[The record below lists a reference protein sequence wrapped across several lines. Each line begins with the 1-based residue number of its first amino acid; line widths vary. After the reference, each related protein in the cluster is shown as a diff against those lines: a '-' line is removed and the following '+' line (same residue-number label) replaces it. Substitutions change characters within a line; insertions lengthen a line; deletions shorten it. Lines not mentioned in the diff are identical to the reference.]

1 MWGEPQIKMIGNFW
15 VLPRASLSSAAEAQ
29 VSFIKILRILS
40 EMHSNFVQYTPPK
53 LKIGIGSRNGV
64 APQARHKRIPAKNSR
79 IQKVFPRSAWLVVCQ
94 YNFMNNQTKKF
105 FIYTRKSTD
114 DKDRQVRSISDQ
126 LSELKD
132 LALKEQL
139 EVVDVFV
146 EKQTAKIPGRPVFGE
161 MIERMEKGEASGIL
175 AWHPDRL
182 ARNSVDGGKIIYLV
196 DTGVISEMK
205 FPTFWFD
212 PTPQGKFM
220 LSIAFSQSKYYVDN
234 LSENIKRGHR
244 NKVKDGIWP
253 QMSPI
258 GYVNE
263 KGKGIVPHPDL
274 APLVK
279 KTFEAYATGNFTL
292 REVRDKFNA
301 LGLKRKSGKE
311 LAVSNYQKLLK
322 NPIYT
327 GLMRYNGEIFEGK
340 HEPIISKK
348 LFDSV
353 QEVMMR
359 KSKPKSRGL
368 KPYLY
373 RGFFRCGECG
383 CFITTETQKGH
394 NYLRCTK
401 RKNPC
406 SQRYTREE
414 IITSEIQKE
423 IKKVSLPN
431 DWASWMLVE
440 NRKDIL
446 SEAQSSTLFADNT
459 KADISLLDS
468 KIEKLMNAYLESA
481 LSLEEYRDMKNKLVN
496 KKQLLKE
503 KLSAF
508 EQKANNRFELTEK
521 FLKYNMELAN
531 EGTNE
536 EKLHLFKKVGS
547 NFQIKD
553 RTVLFEPRGAWK
565 NLLDSGIFGGNAFV
579 SRLRRDPISASN
591 SDFQFW
597 RRVRDSNPRCLS
609 TRTLSKRVH

>member
-1 MWGEPQIKMIGNFW
+1 
-15 VLPRASLSSAAEAQ
+15 
-29 VSFIKILRILS
+29 
-40 EMHSNFVQYTPPK
+40 
-53 LKIGIGSRNGV
+53 
-64 APQARHKRIPAKNSR
+64 
-79 IQKVFPRSAWLVVCQ
+79 
-94 YNFMNNQTKKF
+94 MNNQTKKF

-126 LSELKD
+126 LSELKELARKED
-132 LALKEQL
+132 LD
-139 EVVDVFV
+139 VVDVFV

-161 MIERMEKGEASGIL
+161 MLERMEKGEATGIL

-196 DTGVISEMK
+196 DTGIISEMK

-244 NKVKDGIWP
+244 NKVKEGIWP
-253 QMSPI
+253 QMSPL
-258 GYVNE
+258 GYIN
-263 KGKGIVPHPDL
+263 KNKRIVPDPDL
-274 APLVK
+274 APLIR

-292 REVRDKFNA
+292 REIRDKFNA

-327 GLMRYNGEIFEGK
+327 GLMKYNGEIFEGK

-423 IKKVSLPN
+423 IKKVSLPD
-431 DWASWMLVE
+431 DWAKWMLVE
-440 NRKDIL
+440 NEKDML
-446 SEAQSSTLFADNT
+446 SEAQSSTLFADST

-468 KIEKLMNAYLESA
+468 KIEKLMNAYLENA
-481 LSLEEYRDMKNKLVN
+481 LSLEEYRDAKSALVN
-496 KKQLLKE
+496 QKQLLKE

-547 NFQIKD
+547 NFRIKD

-565 NLLDSGIFGGNAFV
+565 TLLDSGFGGGNALV
-579 SRLRRDPISASN
+579 SALRADLILRSETLFEKLRCVLN
-591 SDFQFW
+591 E
-597 RRVRDSNPRCLS
+597 VRMYFELNPDDQ
-609 TRTLSKRVH
+609 

>member
-1 MWGEPQIKMIGNFW
+1 MG
-15 VLPRASLSSAAEAQ
+15 SARSADTN
-29 VSFIKILRILS
+29 VF
-40 EMHSNFVQYTPPK
+40 PPK
-53 LKIGIGSRNGV
+53 NPESER
-64 APQARHKRIPAKNSR
+64 ARHA
-79 IQKVFPRSAWLVVCQ
+79 PRGSSFA
-94 YNFMNNQTKKF
+94 NTIMKNQTKKF

-114 DKDRQVRSISDQ
+114 DKDRQVRSIADQ
-126 LSELKD
+126 LSELKE

-139 EVVDVFV
+139 EVIDVFV
-146 EKQTAKIPGRPVFGE
+146 EKQTAKIPGRPVFNE
-161 MIERMEKGEASGIL
+161 MLERMEAGEASGIL

-196 DTGVISEMK
+196 DTEVIQDLK
-205 FPTFWFD
+205 FSTFWFD

-253 QMSPI
+253 QMAPL
-258 GYVNE
+258 GYVN
-263 KGKGIVPHPDL
+263 KNRKIVPDENI
-274 APLVK
+274 APLIK
-279 KTFEAYATGNFTL
+279 KTFEAYSSGSFTL
-292 REVRDKFNA
+292 RELRDKFNA

-368 KPYLY
+368 KPFLY

-406 SQRYTREE
+406 SQKYTREE

-423 IKKVSLPN
+423 IKKVSLPE
-431 DWASWMLVE
+431 DWASWMLAE
-440 NRKDIL
+440 NRKDME
-446 SEAQSSTLFADNT
+446 SEAQSSTLFADST
-459 KADISLLDS
+459 KAEISLLDS

-481 LSLEEYRDMKNKLVN
+481 LSLEEYRNTKNALVAS
-496 KKQLLKE
+496 KQLLKE

-521 FLKYNMELAN
+521 FLKFNMELAN
-531 EGTNE
+531 EGINE

-547 NFQIKD
+547 NFLIKD

-565 NLLDSGIFGGNAFV
+565 TLLDSGFGGGNSEQTALRADHIFGSETLFEN
-579 SRLRRDPISASN
+579 LRR
-591 SDFQFW
+591 
-597 RRVRDSNPRCLS
+597 RRDSNSRRL
-609 TRTLSKRVH
+609 

>member
-1 MWGEPQIKMIGNFW
+1 
-15 VLPRASLSSAAEAQ
+15 
-29 VSFIKILRILS
+29 
-40 EMHSNFVQYTPPK
+40 
-53 LKIGIGSRNGV
+53 
-64 APQARHKRIPAKNSR
+64 
-79 IQKVFPRSAWLVVCQ
+79 
-94 YNFMNNQTKKF
+94 MNNQTKKF

-126 LSELKD
+126 LAELKE
-132 LALKEQL
+132 LALKEQI
-139 EVVDVFV
+139 EVVDIFV
-146 EKQTAKIPGRPVFGE
+146 EKQTAKIPGRPVFNE
-161 MIERMEKGEASGIL
+161 MMLRMEAGEASGIL

-196 DTGVISEMK
+196 DTGVIVEMK

-234 LSENIKRGHR
+234 LGENIKRGKR
-244 NKVKDGIWP
+244 NKVKEGIWP
-253 QMSPI
+253 QMSPL
-258 GYVNE
+258 GYRNE
-263 KGKGIVPHPDL
+263 NGKIVVDGDI
-274 APLVK
+274 APLIK

-301 LGLKRKSGKE
+301 LGLKRKSGRE

-353 QEVMMR
+353 AEVMSR

-368 KPYLY
+368 KGYLY
-373 RGFFRCGECG
+373 RGFFRCGECS

-406 SQRYTREE
+406 EQKYVREE
-414 IITSEIQKE
+414 LITSQIQEE
-423 IKKVSLPN
+423 IKKVSLPL
-431 DWASWMLVE
+431 DWVNWMIAE
-440 NRKDIL
+440 NAKDRQ
-446 SEAQSSTLFADNT
+446 SEVQSSTLFADSI
-459 KADISLLDS
+459 KAEISLLDS
-468 KIEKLMNAYLESA
+468 KIEKLMSAYLESA
-481 LSLEEYRDMKNKLVN
+481 LSLEEYREAKNKLVGQN
-496 KKQLLKE
+496 QLLKE
-503 KLSAF
+503 KLSVF

-531 EGTNE
+531 DRTDE
-536 EKLHLFKKVGS
+536 ENLHLFKKVGS
-547 NFQIKD
+547 NFVMEA

-565 NLLDSGIFGGNAFV
+565 ILSDWGFLGGNAEQTA
-579 SRLRRDPISASN
+579 LRADPLSSPVLN
-591 SDFQFW
+591 FENL
-597 RRVRDSNPRCLS
+597 RKREDSNLRYGFPYA
-609 TRTLSKRVH
+609 

>member
-1 MWGEPQIKMIGNFW
+1 
-15 VLPRASLSSAAEAQ
+15 
-29 VSFIKILRILS
+29 
-40 EMHSNFVQYTPPK
+40 
-53 LKIGIGSRNGV
+53 
-64 APQARHKRIPAKNSR
+64 
-79 IQKVFPRSAWLVVCQ
+79 
-94 YNFMNNQTKKF
+94 MNNQTKKF

-114 DKDRQVRSISDQ
+114 DKDRQVRSIADQ
-126 LSELKD
+126 LSELKE
-132 LALKEQL
+132 LARKEDVD
-139 EVVDVFV
+139 VVDVFV

-161 MIERMEKGEASGIL
+161 MLERMEKGEASGIL

-212 PTPQGKFM
+212 PTPQAKFM

-253 QMSPI
+253 QMSPL
-258 GYVNE
+258 GYIN
-263 KGKGIVPHPDL
+263 KDKRIVPDSEI
-274 APLVK
+274 APLIK

-292 REVRDKFNA
+292 RELRDKFNA

-327 GLMRYNGEIFEGK
+327 GLMKYNGEIFEGK

-368 KPYLY
+368 KPFLY

-406 SQRYTREE
+406 SQKYTREE

-423 IKKVSLPN
+423 IKKVSLPD
-431 DWASWMLVE
+431 DWASWMLAE
-440 NRKDIL
+440 NEKDKL
-446 SEAQSSTLFADNT
+446 VEAQSSTLFADST
-459 KADISLLDS
+459 KAEISLLDS

-481 LSLEEYRDMKNKLVN
+481 LSLEEYRDAKSTFVSS
-496 KKQLLKE
+496 KQLLKE

-521 FLKYNMELAN
+521 FLKYNIELAN
-531 EGTNE
+531 EGINE

-547 NFQIKD
+547 NFIIEA

-579 SRLRRDPISASN
+579 SALRADPISASN

-597 RRVRDSNPRCLS
+597 RRGRDSNPGYSCKHTAFRVRPIRPLWH
-609 TRTLSKRVH
+609 LSKLIHCSNKRIRGKKTIFTN

>member
-1 MWGEPQIKMIGNFW
+1 
-15 VLPRASLSSAAEAQ
+15 
-29 VSFIKILRILS
+29 
-40 EMHSNFVQYTPPK
+40 
-53 LKIGIGSRNGV
+53 
-64 APQARHKRIPAKNSR
+64 
-79 IQKVFPRSAWLVVCQ
+79 
-94 YNFMNNQTKKF
+94 MNNHTRKF

-114 DKDRQVRSISDQ
+114 TEDRQVRSISDQ
-126 LSELKD
+126 LAELKE
-132 LALKEQL
+132 LAVKEQID
-139 EVVDVFV
+139 VVDIFV
-146 EKQTAKIPGRPVFGE
+146 EKQTAKTPGRPVFNE
-161 MIERMEKGEASGIL
+161 MLLRIEQGEANGIL

-182 ARNSVDGGKIIYLV
+182 ARNSVDGGKIIYLL
-196 DTGVISEMK
+196 DTEKLAELK
-205 FPTFWFD
+205 FPTFWCD

-234 LSENIKRGHR
+234 LSENIKRGKR

-253 QMSPI
+253 QMSPL
-258 GYVNE
+258 GYLNV
-263 KGKGIVPHPDL
+263 GGRIVVDKNI
-274 APLVK
+274 APLIK
-279 KTFEAYATGNFTL
+279 KTFEAYSSGSFTL
-292 REVRDKFNA
+292 RELRDKFNE

-368 KPYLY
+368 KPFLY

-406 SQRYTREE
+406 SQKYTREE

-423 IKKVSLPN
+423 IKKVSLPD

-468 KIEKLMNAYLESA
+468 KIEKLMNAYLENA
-481 LSLEEYRDMKNKLVN
+481 LSLDEYRDMKNKLVSE
-496 KKQLLKE
+496 KQLLKE

-536 EKLHLFKKVGS
+536 EKLHLYKKVGS

-553 RTVLFEPRGAWK
+553 RTVFFEPRGAWK
-565 NLLDSGIFGGNAFV
+565 NLLNSGIFGGNAFV
-579 SRLRRDPISASN
+579 SALRADPISASD

-597 RRVRDSNPRCLS
+597 RWGWDSNPRYPFGI
-609 TRTLSKRVH
+609 

>member
-1 MWGEPQIKMIGNFW
+1 
-15 VLPRASLSSAAEAQ
+15 
-29 VSFIKILRILS
+29 
-40 EMHSNFVQYTPPK
+40 
-53 LKIGIGSRNGV
+53 
-64 APQARHKRIPAKNSR
+64 
-79 IQKVFPRSAWLVVCQ
+79 
-94 YNFMNNQTKKF
+94 MNNQTKKF

-126 LSELKD
+126 LVELKE

-146 EKQTAKIPGRPVFGE
+146 EKQTAKIPGRPVFNE
-161 MIERMEKGEASGIL
+161 MMLRMEAGEASGIL

-196 DTGVISEMK
+196 DTGVIVEMK

-274 APLVK
+274 APLVR

-301 LGLKRKSGKE
+301 LGLKRKSGRE

-340 HEPIISKK
+340 HEPIITKK

-353 QEVMMR
+353 QEVMSR
-359 KSKPKSRGL
+359 KSKPHSKGL
-368 KPYLY
+368 KPFLY

-383 CFITTETQKGH
+383 CFITTEQQKGH

-406 SQRYTREE
+406 TQKYVREE
-414 IITSEIQKE
+414 LITSQIQNE
-423 IKKVSLPN
+423 IKKVSLPL
-431 DWASWMLVE
+431 DWARWMIAE
-440 NRKDIL
+440 NAKDRQ
-446 SEAQSSTLFADNT
+446 SEVQSSTLFADSI
-459 KADISLLDS
+459 KAEISLLDS
-468 KIEKLMNAYLESA
+468 KIEKLMSAYLESA
-481 LSLEEYRDMKNKLVN
+481 LSLEEYREAKNKLVN
-496 KKQLLKE
+496 QNQLLKE

-531 EGTNE
+531 DRTNE
-536 EKLHLFKKVGS
+536 ENTHLFKKVGS

-565 NLLDSGIFGGNAFV
+565 TLLDSGFGGGNALV
-579 SRLRRDPISASN
+579 SRLRRDPALSVS
-591 SDFQFW
+591 SDSEFW
-597 RRVRDSNPRCLS
+597 RRGRDSNPRYPFRYTRFRVVRVRPLCHLS
-609 TRTLSKRVH
+609 RFSFGRKRPHANLFL

>member
-1 MWGEPQIKMIGNFW
+1 MG
-15 VLPRASLSSAAEAQ
+15 SARSADT
-29 VSFIKILRILS
+29 
-40 EMHSNFVQYTPPK
+40 N
-53 LKIGIGSRNGV
+53 
-64 APQARHKRIPAKNSR
+64 
-79 IQKVFPRSAWLVVCQ
+79 VFPPQNPDSESVRHAPRGSSFA
-94 YNFMNNQTKKF
+94 NTIMNNQTKKF

-126 LSELKD
+126 LAELKS

-146 EKQTAKIPGRPVFGE
+146 EKQTAKIPGRPVFNE

-253 QMSPI
+253 QMAPL
-258 GYVNE
+258 GYVN
-263 KGKGIVPHPDL
+263 KNRVIIPDENI
-274 APLVK
+274 APLIR
-279 KTFEAYATGNFTL
+279 KTFEAYSSGSFTL
-292 REVRDKFNA
+292 RQLRDKFNE

-327 GLMRYNGEIFEGK
+327 GLMLYNGEIHEGK

-359 KSKPKSRGL
+359 KSKPHSKGL
-368 KPYLY
+368 KPFLY

-406 SQRYTREE
+406 SQKYTREE

-423 IKKVSLPN
+423 IKKVSLPD
-431 DWASWMLVE
+431 DWAKWMLAE
-440 NRKDIL
+440 NEKDKFV
-446 SEAQSSTLFADNT
+446 EAQSSTLFADST

-468 KIEKLMNAYLESA
+468 KIEKLMNAYLENA

-496 KKQLLKE
+496 EKQLLKE

-521 FLKYNMELAN
+521 FLKYNIELAN
-531 EGTNE
+531 EGINE

-547 NFQIKD
+547 NFIIEA
-553 RTVLFEPRGAWK
+553 RTVLFEPRGAWRI
-565 NLLDSGIFGGNAFV
+565 LSESGFFGGNSEQTA
-579 SRLRRDPISASN
+579 LRADRIFASN

-597 RRVRDSNPRCLS
+597 RRIQDSNPR
-609 TRTLSKRVH
+609 KW

>member
-1 MWGEPQIKMIGNFW
+1 MGSRRRRDTNAF
-15 VLPRASLSSAAEAQ
+15 
-29 VSFIKILRILS
+29 
-40 EMHSNFVQYTPPK
+40 PPK
-53 LKIGIGSRNGV
+53 IPESKRFFHAPRGSSFANT
-64 APQARHKRIPAKNSR
+64 I
-79 IQKVFPRSAWLVVCQ
+79 
-94 YNFMNNQTKKF
+94 MNNQTKKF

-126 LSELKD
+126 LAELKE

-146 EKQTAKIPGRPVFGE
+146 EKQTAKIPGRPVFNE
-161 MIERMEKGEASGIL
+161 MMLRMEAGEASGIL

-196 DTGVISEMK
+196 DTGVIVEMK

-244 NKVKDGIWP
+244 NKVKEGIWP
-253 QMSPI
+253 QMSPL
-258 GYVNE
+258 GYVN
-263 KGKGIVPHPDL
+263 KNKRIVPDENI
-274 APLVK
+274 APLIK
-279 KTFEAYATGNFTL
+279 KTFEAYSSGSFTL
-292 REVRDKFNA
+292 RELRDKFNG

-340 HEPIISKK
+340 HEPIITKK

-406 SQRYTREE
+406 TQKYVREE
-414 IITSEIQKE
+414 LITSQIKEE
-423 IKKVSLPN
+423 IKKVSLPD
-431 DWASWMLVE
+431 DWASWMLAE
-440 NRKDIL
+440 NEKDKL
-446 SEAQSSTLFADNT
+446 VEAQSSTLFADKT

-468 KIEKLMNAYLESA
+468 KIEKLMNAYLENA
-481 LSLEEYRDMKNKLVN
+481 LSLEEYRDAKSALVN
-496 KKQLLKE
+496 QKQLLKE

-521 FLKYNMELAN
+521 FLRYNMELAN

-536 EKLHLFKKVGS
+536 AKLHLYKKVGS

-553 RTVLFEPRGAWK
+553 RTVFFEPRGAWK

-597 RRVRDSNPRCLS
+597 RMGRDSNPRYGL
-609 TRTLSKRVH
+609 TRIAS